1 MKIIDI
7 ILMSYETK
15 NDQWMIPGGG
25 LEKNESDYECCV
37 REIAEETGVLVETSE
52 CLLEIDE
59 YVMQEMM

>member
-1 MKIIDI
+1 MDDTRWR
-7 ILMSYETK
+7 L
-15 NDQWMIPGGG
+15 G
-25 LEKNESDYECCV
+25 KNESDYECCV

>member
-25 LEKNESDYECCV
+25 LEKNESDYVYC
-37 REIAEETGVLVETSE
+37 SE
-52 CLLEIDE
+52 LLRAI
-59 YVMQEMM
+59 